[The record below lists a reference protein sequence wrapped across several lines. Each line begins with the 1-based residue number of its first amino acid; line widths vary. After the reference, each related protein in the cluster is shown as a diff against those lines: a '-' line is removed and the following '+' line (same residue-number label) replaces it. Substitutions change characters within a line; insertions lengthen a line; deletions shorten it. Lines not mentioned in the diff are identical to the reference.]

1 MINSFLNSFCTAWKH
16 WKTKGFQFFRG
27 YRKRLVAWNEL
38 TLSWRRSLSHRNQS
52 IDLLCKSLDCFLYDR
67 DLCHKRVKDLAEP
80 FSMLP
85 RRPEA
90 VRSWD
95 LFNFWVETNFN
106 DICRPHWTFFMF
118 FSIVVKYRRWSIA
131 TSCWTNIHCIL
142 LGWKS
147 QQTNDFIV
155 SNNWSVYNASLRR
168 ANKEIRV
175 DVKWKGPSLG
185 GMIAL
190 NLFSANKPQNK
201 SQASHIFHRIASN
214 FRWNRATSDFLS
226 GEYLGTFSLSL
237 LVFLV

>member
-1 MINSFLNSFCTAWKH
+1 MIGTSVIKELRTLQNLSLC
-16 WKTKGFQFFRG
+16 
-27 YRKRLVAWNEL
+27 YRE
-38 TLSWRRSLSHRNQS
+38 
-52 IDLLCKSLDCFLYDR
+52 DR
-67 DLCHKRVKDLAEP
+67 KQCAREIN
-80 FSMLP
+80 
-85 RRPEA
+85 
-90 VRSWD
+90 
-95 LFNFWVETNFN
+95 LFNFLVETNFN

-118 FSIVVKYRRWSIA
+118 FSIVVKYRRWSIE
-131 TSCWTNIHCIL
+131 TSCWANIHCIL

-168 ANKEIRV
+168 TNKEIRV

-201 SQASHIFHRIASN
+201 SQASHIFRRIASN
-214 FRWNRATSDFLS
+214 FRWNRATSDFLF

>member
-1 MINSFLNSFCTAWKH
+1 MIGTSVIKELRTLQNLSLC
-16 WKTKGFQFFRG
+16 
-27 YRKRLVAWNEL
+27 YRE
-38 TLSWRRSLSHRNQS
+38 
-52 IDLLCKSLDCFLYDR
+52 DR
-67 DLCHKRVKDLAEP
+67 KQCAREI
-80 FSMLP
+80 
-85 RRPEA
+85 
-90 VRSWD
+90 D
-95 LFNFWVETNFN
+95 LFNFLVETNFN

-190 NLFSANKPQNK
+190 NLFSANKPRNK
-201 SQASHIFHRIASN
+201 SQASHIFRRIASN
-214 FRWNRATSDFLS
+214 FRWIEQHR
-226 GEYLGTFSLSL
+226 TFC
-237 LVFLV
+237 LVNI